1 MQMNYRE
8 RLVEL
13 YREQISKTFK
23 IRETATNYIVYK
35 IEGDGDLIVAKLPKE
50 SNMSAHIA
58 QHLVEHLSARMAEQV
73 VEKLDK
79 DMALKNGATVATKSS
94 YTHAD
99 GRSNSQEHPLE

>member
-1 MQMNYRE
+1 MSYRD

-13 YREQISKTFK
+13 YRDQISKTFK
-23 IRETATNYIVYK
+23 IRETATNYIIYK

-50 SNMSAHIA
+50 CSMSAHIA

-73 VEKLDK
+73 VEKLDADTASKK
-79 DMALKNGATVATKSS
+79 DAN
-94 YTHAD
+94 D